1 MRLGAIDGGA
11 EFDFGRAS
19 LDYGRYRDIYPASL
33 YEGLRAAGIG
43 LAGQRVLDLGTGTGP
58 VPRALAGFGARF
70 TGVDASAAQIAEA
83 RRLSA
88 ESGVAAEYLVAPA
101 EDTGLPSGTFD
112 AVTAVQCFL
121 YFDRDRALAEI
132 ARLLVPR
139 GLFATVWMA
148 WITRESEIAA
158 ETERLVLSYNPLWQG
173 KDYARASPDVPEW
186 SLPLFERV
194 ACLDYVAQIP
204 FTRESWRGRIRACR
218 GVAATLPDEAVA
230 AFDAEHARL
239 LERSVPERFEI
250 PHHVLAHVF
259 RKRATA

>member
-1 MRLGAIDGGA
+1 MRLDSIDGGA
-11 EFDFGRAS
+11 EFDFGRTS

-33 YEGLRAAGIG
+33 YEGLLAAGIG
-43 LAGQRVLDLGTGTGP
+43 LSGQRILDLGTGTGP
-58 VPRALAGFGARF
+58 VPRSLSPSGALV
-70 TGVDASAAQIAEA
+70 TGVDVSDAQIEEA

-88 ESGVAAEYLVAPA
+88 EAGLAADFIVAPA
-101 EDTGLPSGTFD
+101 ENTGLPSGAFD

-139 GLFATVWMA
+139 GLFATAWMA
-148 WITRESEIAA
+148 WLTRESPIAA
-158 ETERLVLSYNPLWQG
+158 ATERLVLSYNPGWQG
-173 KDYARASPDVPEW
+173 KDYARSRPDVPEW

-194 ACLDYVAQIP
+194 ACLDYVASIP

-218 GVAATLPDEAVA
+218 GVAASLSDEAVA
-230 AFDAEHARL
+230 DFDAEHARL
-239 LERSVPERFEI
+239 LERIAPERFEI